1 MIESLE
7 RLHDL
12 YPSSPDIRSN
22 EPETSVAVKRRF
34 FLGSPALLAA
44 SFLMLRSRRA
54 LAAEA
59 TFEEIAQQIGQ
70 LAMPMI
76 QDPNRNEDEY
86 LFHAASLAMKMKD
99 FPTPQ
104 FGEPFMKV
112 LYGSLVFRGSG
123 IAVVQWKMEPDTTY
137 PAHNHPGYAGITV
150 GISGECRMR
159 NFDYVGQPPEFS
171 SKETFAVCETQNT
184 LLRKGVV
191 TSIMSTTRDNIHEL
205 QAGPQGVVAAD
216 IITRIGKDQGFSYV
230 NISKTARNTT
240 QGVFEATW
248 GSHQAG

>member
-1 MIESLE
+1 MMEWLE
-7 RLHDL
+7 RLHDFF
-12 YPSSPDIRSN
+12 PSTTEIGSH
-22 EPETSVAVKRRF
+22 EPETNLAVKRRF

-44 SFLMLRSRRA
+44 SFLILRSRRA

-59 TFEEIAQQIGQ
+59 TFEEITKQIGQ

-86 LFHAASLAMKMKD
+86 LFQAAALVRKMKE

-112 LYGSLVFRGSG
+112 LYGSLSFRGSG
-123 IAVVQWKMEPDTTY
+123 IAVIQWKMEPNTTY
-137 PAHNHPGYAGITV
+137 PAHNHPGYAGFSV
-150 GISGECRMR
+150 GIRGECRMR
-159 NFDYVGQPPEFS
+159 NFDYVGKPPEFS
-171 SKETFAVCETQNT
+171 SKETFAVRETQNT
-184 LLRKGVV
+184 LLREGVV
-191 TSIMSTTRDNIHEL
+191 TSMMCTTRDNIHEL

-216 IITRIGKDQGFSYV
+216 IITKVGKDQGFSYM
-230 NISKTARNTT
+230 NISKKARNAK